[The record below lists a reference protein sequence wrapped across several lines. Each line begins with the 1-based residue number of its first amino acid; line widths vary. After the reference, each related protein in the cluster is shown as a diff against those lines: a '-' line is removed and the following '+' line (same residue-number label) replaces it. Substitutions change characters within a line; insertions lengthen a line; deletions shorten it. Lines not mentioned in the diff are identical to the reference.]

1 VEQLKM
7 SDEKVEDFLMTK
19 KRFSIMVEE
28 TVLNLS
34 LSYLD
39 AIVYLC
45 EKHTIEPEDV
55 KKYISPTIKDKLEVD
70 AMKLNY
76 IGDDGTSSLPLD

>member
-1 VEQLKM
+1 MVDVK
-7 SDEKVEDFLMTK
+7 EKVEDFLMTK
-19 KRFSIMVEE
+19 KRFSMMVEE

-39 AIVYLC
+39 AIMYLC

-55 KKYISPTIKDKLEVD
+55 KKYISPAIKEKLEVD

-76 IGDDGTSSLPLD
+76 MADNGSESLPID

>member
-1 VEQLKM
+1 
-7 SDEKVEDFLMTK
+7 
-19 KRFSIMVEE
+19 MVEE

-39 AIVYLC
+39 AIMYLC

-76 IGDDGTSSLPLD
+76 IGNDGTSSLPLD

>member
-1 VEQLKM
+1 MIEENVQ
-7 SDEKVEDFLMTK
+7 DFLMTK
-19 KRFSIMVEE
+19 KRFSMMVEE

-39 AIVYLC
+39 AIMYLC

-55 KKYISPTIKDKLEVD
+55 KKYISPAVKEKLEVD

-76 IGDDGTSSLPLD
+76 IDDNGTSSLPIE

>member
-1 VEQLKM
+1 M
-7 SDEKVEDFLMTK
+7 SDENVEDFLMTK

-39 AIVYLC
+39 AIMYLC

-76 IGDDGTSSLPLD
+76 IGNDGTSSLPLD

>member
-1 VEQLKM
+1 MTEENVQ
-7 SDEKVEDFLMTK
+7 DFLMTK
-19 KRFSIMVEE
+19 KRFSMMVEE

-39 AIVYLC
+39 AIMYLC

-55 KKYISPTIKDKLEVD
+55 KKYISPAVKEKLEVD

-76 IGDDGTSSLPLD
+76 LDDNGTSSLPIE

>member
-1 VEQLKM
+1 MNVK
-7 SDEKVEDFLMTK
+7 EKVEDFLMTK
-19 KRFSIMVEE
+19 KRFSMMVEE

-39 AIVYLC
+39 AIMYLC

-55 KKYISPTIKDKLEVD
+55 RKYISPAIKEKLEVD
-70 AMKLNY
+70 AMKLNF
-76 IGDDGTSSLPLD
+76 IASNGTSSLPIE

>member
-1 VEQLKM
+1 M

-39 AIVYLC
+39 AIMYLC

-55 KKYISPTIKDKLEVD
+55 KKYISPSIKDKLEVD

>member
-1 VEQLKM
+1 MNQ
-7 SDEKVEDFLMTK
+7 EKVEDFLMTK
-19 KRFSIMVEE
+19 KRFSMMVEE

-39 AIVYLC
+39 AIMYLC
-45 EKHTIEPEDV
+45 EKYTIEPEDV
-55 KKYISPTIKDKLEVD
+55 KKYISPAVKEKLEVD

-76 IGDDGTSSLPLD
+76 IDDNGTSSLPID

>member
-1 VEQLKM
+1 MTEENVQ
-7 SDEKVEDFLMTK
+7 DFLMTK
-19 KRFSIMVEE
+19 KRFSMMVEE

-34 LSYLD
+34 ISYLD
-39 AIVYLC
+39 AIMYLC

-55 KKYISPTIKDKLEVD
+55 KKYISPAVKEKLEVD

-76 IGDDGTSSLPLD
+76 IDDNGTSSLPIE

>member
-1 VEQLKM
+1 M
-7 SDEKVEDFLMTK
+7 SDEKIEDFLMTK

-39 AIVYLC
+39 AIMYLC

-76 IGDDGTSSLPLD
+76 IGNDGTSSLPLD

>member
-1 VEQLKM
+1 M

-39 AIVYLC
+39 AIMYLC

-76 IGDDGTSSLPLD
+76 IGNDGTSSLPLD

>member
-1 VEQLKM
+1 M

-39 AIVYLC
+39 AIMYLC

-76 IGDDGTSSLPLD
+76 IGSDGTSSLPLD

>member
-1 VEQLKM
+1 M
-7 SDEKVEDFLMTK
+7 NDEKVEDFLMTK

-39 AIVYLC
+39 AIMYLC

-76 IGDDGTSSLPLD
+76 IGNDGTSSLPLD

>member
-1 VEQLKM
+1 M

-39 AIVYLC
+39 AIMYLC

-76 IGDDGTSSLPLD
+76 IGNDGTSSLPLG

>member
-1 VEQLKM
+1 M
-7 SDEKVEDFLMTK
+7 IDEKVEDFLMTK

>member
-1 VEQLKM
+1 M

>member
-1 VEQLKM
+1 MIEENVQ
-7 SDEKVEDFLMTK
+7 DFLMTK
-19 KRFSIMVEE
+19 KRFSMMVEE

-39 AIVYLC
+39 AIMYLC

-55 KKYISPTIKDKLEVD
+55 KKYISPAVKEKLEVD

-76 IGDDGTSSLPLD
+76 LDDNGTSSLPID

>member
-1 VEQLKM
+1 M

-39 AIVYLC
+39 AIMYLC

>member
-1 VEQLKM
+1 MTEENVQ
-7 SDEKVEDFLMTK
+7 DFLMTK
-19 KRFSIMVEE
+19 KRFSMMVEE

-39 AIVYLC
+39 AIMYLC

-55 KKYISPTIKDKLEVD
+55 KKYISPAVKEKLEVD

-76 IGDDGTSSLPLD
+76 LNDNGTSTLPID

>member
-1 VEQLKM
+1 M
-7 SDEKVEDFLMTK
+7 SDKKIEDFLMTK

-39 AIVYLC
+39 AIMYLC

-70 AMKLNY
+70 AMNLNY
-76 IGDDGTSSLPLD
+76 IGNDGTSRLPLD

>member
-1 VEQLKM
+1 MTEENVQ
-7 SDEKVEDFLMTK
+7 DFLMTK
-19 KRFSIMVEE
+19 KRFSMMVEE

-39 AIVYLC
+39 AIMYLC
-45 EKHTIEPEDV
+45 EKHTIDPEDV
-55 KKYISPTIKDKLEVD
+55 KKYISPAVKEKLEVD

-76 IGDDGTSSLPLD
+76 LNDNGTSTLPID